1 MKVSHMTTHLW
12 ELLVRESNRQA
23 GRFQHEVT
31 AADMSRASRGA
42 LSPALISKWK
52 HKPTMPNVEHL
63 VILRDR
69 LNIRWSDL
77 LDAMLAD
84 KGYLP
89 EPPALGESLGSIKES
104 LSPAVEEETGT

>member
-12 ELLVRESNRQA
+12 ELLVRESRRQA
-23 GRFQHEVT
+23 GRFQSEVT
-31 AADMSRASRGA
+31 AADMSRATDGA

-52 HKPTMPNVEHL
+52 HKPTMPSVKHL

-69 LNIRWSDL
+69 LNIRWPDL

-89 EPPALGESLGSIKES
+89 EPPSMGGALREL
-104 LSPAVEEETGT
+104 EEALNPQADDEAG